1 MKETL
6 LDGRYQLLDAL
17 GSGGEARVF
26 RARDNSTGWE
36 VAVRLALN
44 PTTYTAPQSLPDFH
58 PGWVRLLDSGIDPQH
73 GPCQIFE
80 LLQGETLRQMV
91 ISSGPMEREPWRLFV
106 DQSLAAVKAL
116 HDAGWVHGD
125 LNGDNFVQTPGP
137 RWKLLELPFLRFDP
151 PQGRTAL
158 FGSIYTLAPEQLDGT
173 QADARSDFY
182 ALGCV
187 YYFAACGEF
196 PHAAASSRE
205 MAVNRLRFDPAPLAL
220 AEKASRLPVSWSTWV
235 MTLLSRN
242 PEKRIRTALEDER
255 V

>member
-6 LDGRYQLLDAL
+6 LDGRYELFDAL

-26 RARDNSTGWE
+26 RARERSTGRE

-44 PTTYTAPQSLPDFH
+44 PATYIAPGALPDFH
-58 PGWVRLLDSGIDPQH
+58 AGWMRLLDSGTDPHH

-80 LLQGETLRQMV
+80 LLEGETLRRLV
-91 ISSGPMEREPWRLFV
+91 ISSGPMDRDSWRLFV

-116 HDAGWVHGD
+116 HNAGWAHGD
-125 LNGDNFVQTPGP
+125 LNGDNFVRTPGP

-151 PQGRTAL
+151 PPDRTAL
-158 FGSIYTLAPEQLDGT
+158 FGSIYTLSPEQLNGAG
-173 QADARSDFY
+173 ADAASDLY

-205 MAVNRLRFDPAPLAL
+205 IAINRLRFDPDPL
-220 AEKASRLPVSWSTWV
+220 AEKTPGLPASWSAWV
-235 MTLLSRN
+235 MNLLSRN
-242 PEKRIRTALEDER
+242 PQDRVATAPED
-255 V
+255 